1 MYNTM
6 QYANKNTTEYLDRL
20 RNAQKVNEACNG
32 RLITNGIH
40 EHGMKILFPLHNN
53 GFDFTKEDN
62 KKDTE
67 KAGEEMLCAIL
78 YMENSDKA
86 GFANLEK
93 RVWNDYVLNKA
104 EYPRMV
110 TTIHSLLLNY
120 QPNYNYNRNYHSNRG
135 QKPAHVCATRENCR
149 WQRRRKI

>member
-62 KKDTE
+62 KKDAE

-78 YMENSDKA
+78 YM
-86 GFANLEK
+86 
-93 RVWNDYVLNKA
+93 
-104 EYPRMV
+104 
-110 TTIHSLLLNY
+110 
-120 QPNYNYNRNYHSNRG
+120 
-135 QKPAHVCATRENCR
+135 
-149 WQRRRKI
+149 